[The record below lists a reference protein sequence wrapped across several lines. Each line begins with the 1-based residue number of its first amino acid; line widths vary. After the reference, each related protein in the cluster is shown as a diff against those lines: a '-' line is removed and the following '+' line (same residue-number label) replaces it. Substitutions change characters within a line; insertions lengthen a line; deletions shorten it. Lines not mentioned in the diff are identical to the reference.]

1 MYSLKA
7 LGGKRL
13 GDVEESG
20 SKVSRQPV
28 INSGWKRDVFSHLNN
43 TSQGTP
49 INYIYSDVLPCSVWY
64 VGIVCELECSNYNQP
79 KNRVLSQCTYIEDV

>member
-20 SKVSRQPV
+20 SKVARQPV
-28 INSGWKRDVFSHLNN
+28 INSGWMRDMFSH
-43 TSQGTP
+43 
-49 INYIYSDVLPCSVWY
+49 
-64 VGIVCELECSNYNQP
+64 
-79 KNRVLSQCTYIEDV
+79 

>member
-7 LGGKRL
+7 LGGKHL

-28 INSGWKRDVFSHLNN
+28 INSGWKRDVFSH
-43 TSQGTP
+43 
-49 INYIYSDVLPCSVWY
+49 
-64 VGIVCELECSNYNQP
+64 
-79 KNRVLSQCTYIEDV
+79 

>member
-20 SKVSRQPV
+20 SKEARQPV
-28 INSGWKRDVFSHLNN
+28 INSGCMRDVFSH
-43 TSQGTP
+43 
-49 INYIYSDVLPCSVWY
+49 
-64 VGIVCELECSNYNQP
+64 
-79 KNRVLSQCTYIEDV
+79 